1 MAKKGKMLLKT
12 GLVREPGEIL
22 FLAGKE
28 GQEVEVR
35 AVAAAKGGKPG
46 RCVTRRKGKLTKKP
60 CGYIGKAAKRGAK
73 KAAKK
78 AAKKPAKRTAAKRT
92 AAKRSAKPRSSKK
105 IGFAKLSKADRVK
118 IARKGGKAAQRKAH
132 TGTFRG
138 TTARITPAGLA
149 AMKAAGKA
157 QAAYLKS
164 IGHKGR

>member
-35 AVAAAKGGKPG
+35 AVAASKGGKPG

-78 AAKKPAKRTAAKRT
+78 AAKKPAKRT